1 MVRHGELCCGGRA
14 REPFITLGDE
24 RGRVVVFPSN
34 GDLPVLN
41 IGDRHP
47 EIAVFLEA
55 YGAQR
60 AVRQIEI
67 VRSL

>member
-1 MVRHGELCCGGRA
+1 MSEVSFVLQLAEEASG
-14 REPFITLGDE
+14 LGDE